1 MVVKKVAVTLL
12 SAFILCTCAAK
23 ESRIQKIQ
31 SQNPDW
37 DQATV
42 QKLANW
48 QIEIGMT
55 SEMVQAA
62 LGKPDSVSG
71 EGGEEVWGFAM
82 WVVTYARHYKRIV
95 YYVYFKDDKV
105 IRTKGDV
112 DKIQQLF

>member
-1 MVVKKVAVTLL
+1 VPALPRKVA
-12 SAFILCTCAAK
+12 SKKSNPRILIGIRLPSK
-23 ESRIQKIQ
+23 
-31 SQNPDW
+31 
-37 DQATV
+37 
-42 QKLANW
+42 NW
-48 QIEIGMT
+48 QIETGMT

-95 YYVYFKDDKV
+95 YLVYFKDDKV

-112 DKIQQLF
+112 NRIRQLF

>member
-1 MVVKKVAVTLL
+1 MALKKVAVTLL
-12 SAFILCTCAAK
+12 STFILCTCSAK

-31 SQNPDW
+31 SLNPDW
-37 DQATV
+37 DQTTV

-71 EGGEEVWGFAM
+71 EGGEQVWGFAI

-95 YYVYFKDDKV
+95 YYVYIKDDKV

-112 DKIQQLF
+112 NMLRQVF